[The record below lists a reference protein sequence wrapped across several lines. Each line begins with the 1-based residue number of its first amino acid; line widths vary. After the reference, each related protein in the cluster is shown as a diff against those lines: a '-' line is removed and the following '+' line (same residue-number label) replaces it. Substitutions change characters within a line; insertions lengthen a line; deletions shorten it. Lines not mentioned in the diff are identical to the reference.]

1 MVHSLLC
8 LAFALSILED
18 LENDSHTEI
27 HDTEMSPV
35 CILLLAILCILCGD
49 ESACLFVQAS

>member
-8 LAFALSILED
+8 LAFTLSIIED

-35 CILLLAILCILCGD
+35 CILLLVILCILRGD
-49 ESACLFVQAS
+49 ERAYLFVQAS